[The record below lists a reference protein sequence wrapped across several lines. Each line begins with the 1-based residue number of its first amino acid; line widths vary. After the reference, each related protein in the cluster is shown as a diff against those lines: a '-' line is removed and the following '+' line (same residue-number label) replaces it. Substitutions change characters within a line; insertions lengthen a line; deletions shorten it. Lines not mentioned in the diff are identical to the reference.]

1 MYSSFFVKNSLIL
14 ASNPFF
20 DAYIQSDLMGK
31 GIIISLL
38 ILSIITW
45 ALIFQKVWQTK
56 QLKEASARFKKK
68 FVAQKQKPLMI
79 DCGGVK
85 SPFQEIYLNLKHNT
99 VEILK
104 KNQFFTDKENGESF
118 LSASDIDFVDTHLQI
133 TITSQ
138 TKKLEKNLYILAT
151 IVTLAPFLG
160 LLGTV
165 WGILTTFSNPNTQ
178 ELAGAQQM
186 VLGGLS
192 LALVTTVI
200 GLIDAIPAL
209 IGYNYLKN
217 DIRDFQTDMESF
229 STDVLSTVEMQYR
242 KVV

>member
-1 MYSSFFVKNSLIL
+1 MVSSFLVKNCLIL
-14 ASNPFF
+14 ANSPFL

-31 GIIISLL
+31 GIILSLIS
-38 ILSIITW
+38 LSIITW
-45 ALIFQKVWQTK
+45 ALILQKCWMTWK
-56 QLKEASARFKKK
+56 LKEASQNFQKK
-68 FVAQKQKPLMI
+68 FISQRQKPLLI
-79 DCGGVK
+79 ECGPDK
-85 SPFQEIYLNLKHNT
+85 SPFQEIYLNLKQNT

-104 KNQFFTDKENGESF
+104 KNQFFSDKESGESF
-118 LSASDIDFVDTHLQI
+118 LSPSDIEFVDTHVQM

-138 TKKLEKNLYILAT
+138 TKKLEKNLYILMT
-151 IVTLAPFLG
+151 IVSLGPFLG

-165 WGILTTFSNPNTQ
+165 WGILTTFSQ
-178 ELAGAQQM
+178 MEAQTADM

-192 LALVTTVI
+192 LALATTVL

-217 DIRDFQTDMESF
+217 NIRDFHTDMECF

>member
-1 MYSSFFVKNSLIL
+1 MLSLFFVKDGLIL

-20 DAYIQSDLMGK
+20 DAYFQSDLMGK
-31 GIIISLL
+31 AIILAL
-38 ILSIITW
+38 IALSIITW
-45 ALIFQKVWQTK
+45 AIIFQKTWLTWQMRD
-56 QLKEASARFKKK
+56 ASLVFQKK
-68 FVAQKQKPLMI
+68 FMSQKQKPLLVECSGI
-79 DCGGVK
+79 K
-85 SPFQEIYLNLKHNT
+85 NPYQEIYSNLKHNT

-104 KNQFFTDKENGESF
+104 KNQHFSGKDTGESF
-118 LSASDIDFVDTHLQI
+118 LSPSDIEFVDAHLQI

-138 TKKLEKNLYILAT
+138 TKKLEKNLFLLAT
-151 IVTLAPFLG
+151 IVSLGPFLG

-165 WGILTTFSNPNTQ
+165 WGILTTFSQLQTEAAGSTQ
-178 ELAGAQQM
+178 EM
-186 VLGGLS
+186 VLGGIS
-192 LALVTTVI
+192 LALATTVL

-217 DIRDFQTDMESF
+217 NIRDFHTDMESF